1 MDAGPADPGNHSE
14 DTMYNVSLWRDGHR
28 VRSVLVKTKR
38 EAQKLA
44 RVWRKDCECDR
55 ALNRVTV
62 RRGTI
67 VPF

>member
-1 MDAGPADPGNHSE
+1 
-14 DTMYNVSLWRDGHR
+14 MYNVSLWRDGHR